1 MPDLRASVIGLGMMG
16 ERHARIWS
24 ELSYTELVSV
34 YDIVADKTESVAS
47 KLKCR
52 AAASL
57 EEALDNDIDIVSICT
72 DDQHHVEPCQAA
84 ASAGAH
90 ILLEKP
96 LATTLQDCDAII
108 QSCEQNGVRLMVA
121 HVVRFDPR
129 YQVGRSAIADGAVG
143 DIVHVYAR
151 RNNITASGR
160 RIGPRTSVAYFLGVH
175 DIDIMRWYTGAE
187 IERVYAESSR
197 KVLVSE
203 GADDT
208 IFTVMKF
215 SDGAAGCLETCW
227 VVPEGQPNTLDARI
241 EVIGTTGRVAVQA
254 GAVDDAVI
262 TSTERASRADVLYG
276 PEVNGKLDGALRT
289 QLEYFA
295 ESILNDDEFLISA
308 EDARKSVAVASAIHE
323 SLETNAP
330 VVLSE

>member
-1 MPDLRASVIGLGMMG
+1 MPDLKASVIGLGMMG
-16 ERHARIWS
+16 ERHARIWA
-24 ELSYTELVSV
+24 ELPYTELVSV
-34 YDIVADKTESVAS
+34 YDIVAEKAESVAS
-47 KLKCR
+47 ELGCQV
-52 AAASL
+52 ATSL
-57 EEALDNDIDIVSICT
+57 EETVGDAIDIVSICT
-72 DDQHHVEPCQAA
+72 DDHHHVEPCRAA
-84 ASAGAH
+84 ASAGTH

-96 LATTLQDCDAII
+96 LATSLQDCDAII
-108 QSCEQNGVRLMVA
+108 DACEKNGARLMVG

-151 RNNITASGR
+151 RNNIVRSGR

-241 EVIGTTGRVAVQA
+241 EVIGTSGRVAVQA
-254 GAVDDAVI
+254 GPVDDAVI
-262 TSTERASRADVLYG
+262 TSAERASRADVLYG

-289 QLEYFA
+289 QLEHFA
-295 ESILNDDEFLISA
+295 ECIANDEAFLISP